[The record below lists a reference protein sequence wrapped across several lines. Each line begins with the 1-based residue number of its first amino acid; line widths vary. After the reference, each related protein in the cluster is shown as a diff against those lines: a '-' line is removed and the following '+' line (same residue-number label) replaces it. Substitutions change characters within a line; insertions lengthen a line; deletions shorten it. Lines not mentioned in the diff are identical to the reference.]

1 MAVPARP
8 TTLIT
13 DFDNTLYDWFN
24 MWHQSFAAMLREVE
38 RISGISKSVL
48 IPQIRQ
54 IHQKYHTSEYAFL
67 LEELPCLREAYPAQ
81 DIPVV
86 FDEAIHAYRRARK
99 SSLQL
104 YGGVKQTLMEL
115 RASGV
120 LIVVYTEKSWI
131 LHKLSYSAFGT
142 R

>member
-13 DFDNTLYDWFN
+13 DFDSTLYDWFH
-24 MWHQSFAAMLREVE
+24 MWHQSFTAMLGEVE

-115 RASGV
+115 R
-120 LIVVYTEKSWI
+120 
-131 LHKLSYSAFGT
+131 
-142 R
+142 